1 MSGSVISVRIKN
13 SEGKMQDQ
21 TELDLHKDKGIVG
34 DLYYGHENRQ
44 VLLLNLQTLNEYQY
58 QPGDLREQI
67 LVDFAP
73 LQSLELGSLL
83 KVGDAVLKITFDCHP
98 CRHMAA
104 VLGEEPEE
112 FVKKMMG
119 KRGMLAIV
127 HESGRVRSG
136 DEVRVVS
143 E

>member
-21 TELDLHKDKGIVG
+21 TELDLHKEKGIVG
-34 DLYYGHENRQ
+34 DMYYGHENRQ
-44 VLLLNLQTLNEYQY
+44 VLLLNLQTLNEHQY

-67 LVDFAP
+67 LVDFAQ
-73 LQSLELGSLL
+73 LQSLEEGSLL

-98 CRHMAA
+98 CRHMAEA
-104 VLGEEPEE
+104 LGEEPEE

-119 KRGMLAIV
+119 KRGMLATV
-127 HESGRVRSG
+127 YDSGRVRSG